1 VPAAAG
7 GPVGAAD
14 QDNRASTAGYYSTS
28 TAFLEALAEAGVSYI
43 FANLGSD
50 HPGLIEAYAQ
60 ARAEGREDAFPRL
73 IICPHETV
81 ALSAAHA
88 YASVTRQPQAVIV
101 HVGDGTQNLGGE
113 VNNAMRGHI
122 PVLIFAGASPYTQE
136 GELPGG
142 RTEFIHWIQDARD
155 QRGILRGFVK
165 YDNEI
170 RTGRNVKQLVHRAL
184 QIARSDPAGPVYLVG
199 AREVMEEPLEPY
211 TVDPA
216 QFRPVEPAALT
227 AGVTREIAT
236 ALARARHPLIVT
248 SYLGR
253 DPDAVPV
260 LVDLAEQLAIGV
272 LESAAFCVNFPG
284 DHPLHCGYQ
293 FTTTG
298 QNPALAQADVILV
311 VDSHVPWIPATNRP
325 APDAAI
331 YVIDIDPLRPTMPL
345 WQVAARRFAAADSKV
360 ALEQIARLV
369 RAENLAEA
377 QVVERRRAEIAA
389 ANQARITALDA
400 LEQPEAG
407 VITPRY
413 LTACVRDLLAGTD
426 SLVLTETITNY
437 QIVAEHLR
445 PSIPGSYLGSGGG
458 SLGWT
463 GGGAV
468 GAKLASS
475 AERAVVSLVGDGSYL
490 FGVPASAQW
499 VARRYNAPSLT
510 VIYDNR
516 GWAAPKFST
525 LRVHGHGA
533 AAAADDFHVSFE
545 PEADLPAIAAAAGG
559 AYAVTA
565 ADPDELPQVLKDALA
580 VVRGGRSAVV
590 SVHLAPV

>member
-1 VPAAAG
+1 V
-7 GPVGAAD
+7 
-14 QDNRASTAGYYSTS
+14 TAGSYTTS
-28 TAFLEALAEAGVSYI
+28 AAFLEALAEAGVSYV
-43 FANLGSD
+43 FANFGSD

-60 ARAEGREDAFPRL
+60 AKAQGREAAYPRL
-73 IICPHETV
+73 IICPHEMV

-88 YASVTRQPQAVIV
+88 YASVSRQPQAVVV

-113 VNNAMRGHI
+113 MNNALRGRI
-122 PVLIFAGASPYTQE
+122 PVLIFAGASPYTLD
-136 GELPGG
+136 GELPGS
-142 RTEFIHWIQDARD
+142 RNEWIHWIQDARD

-184 QIARSDPAGPVYLVG
+184 QIARSEPAGPVYLVG

-211 TVDPA
+211 PVDPA

-227 AGVTREIAT
+227 TEVTREIAT

-253 DPDAVPV
+253 NPDAVPA
-260 LVDLAEQLAIGV
+260 LVELADLLAVGV

-293 FTTTG
+293 FTTTE
-298 QNPALAQADVILV
+298 QNPDLAQADVILV
-311 VDSHVPWIPATNRP
+311 LDSDVPWIPTTNRP
-325 APDAAI
+325 SPAAAI
-331 YVIDIDPLRPTMPL
+331 YAIDVDPVKPTIPM
-345 WQVAARRFAAADSKV
+345 WQIAARRSAAADSKV

-369 RAENLAEA
+369 RDENLPEA
-377 QVVERRRAEIAA
+377 QVVETRRAEIAA
-389 ANQARITALDA
+389 VNQARRAA
-400 LEQPEAG
+400 LEALERPGAG
-407 VITPRY
+407 VITPQY

-426 SLVLTETITNY
+426 SLVLTEAITNY
-437 QIVAEHLR
+437 QAVADHLR
-445 PSIPGSYLGSGGG
+445 PRVPGSYLGSGGG
-458 SLGWT
+458 SLGWA
-463 GGGAV
+463 GGGAI
-468 GAKLASS
+468 GAKLASP
-475 AERAVVSLVGDGSYL
+475 AERTVVSLVGDGSYL
-490 FGVPASAQW
+490 FGVPSSAQW
-499 VARRYNAPSLT
+499 VARRYDAPSLT

-525 LRVHGHGA
+525 LRVHGQGA

-559 AYAVTA
+559 AYAATVD
-565 ADPDELPQVLKDALA
+565 DPDELPGVLKDTLA
-580 VVRGGRSAVV
+580 VVRGGRSAVI
-590 SVHLAPV
+590 SVHLPPV

>member
-1 VPAAAG
+1 LVPAAAG
-7 GPVGAAD
+7 G
-14 QDNRASTAGYYSTS
+14 QDSTAGSYTTS
-28 TAFLEALAEAGVSYI
+28 TAFLEALAEAGVSYA
-43 FANLGSD
+43 FANFGSD

-60 ARAEGREDAFPRL
+60 AEAQGRVDAYPQL
-73 IICPHETV
+73 IICPHEIV

-88 YASVTRQPQAVIV
+88 YASVSGQPQAVLV

-113 VNNAMRGHI
+113 VNNAMRGRV
-122 PVLIFAGASPYTQE
+122 PVLIFAGASPYTLE
-136 GELPGG
+136 GELPGS
-142 RTEFIHWIQDARD
+142 RNEWIHWIQDARD

-199 AREVMEEPLEPY
+199 PREVMEEPLEPY
-211 TVDPA
+211 SVDPA
-216 QFRPVEPAALT
+216 HYLPVEPVALT
-227 AGVTREIAT
+227 AETATEIAI

-253 DPDAVPV
+253 HPDAVPV
-260 LVDLAEQLAIGV
+260 LVELAEILAIGV
-272 LESAAFCVNFPG
+272 LESAASCVNFPG
-284 DHPLHCGYQ
+284 DHPLHRGYQ
-293 FTTTG
+293 FTTTE
-298 QNPALAQADVILV
+298 QNPVLAQADVILV
-311 VDSHVPWIPATNRP
+311 VDSDVPWIPTSSRP
-325 APDAAI
+325 SPGAAI
-331 YVIDIDPLRPTMPL
+331 YVIDADPLKPTIPM
-345 WQVAARRFAAADSKV
+345 WQIAARRFAAADSKV
-360 ALEQIARLV
+360 ALKQIARLV
-369 RAENLAEA
+369 RDENLAEA
-377 QVVERRRAEIAA
+377 QVVETRRAEIAA
-389 ANQARITALDA
+389 ASQARRAELDA

-426 SLVLTETITNY
+426 SLVLTETITSY

-445 PSIPGSYLGSGGG
+445 PSVPGSYLGSGGG
-458 SLGWT
+458 SLGWA

-475 AERAVVSLVGDGSYL
+475 SERAVVSLVGDGSYL
-490 FGVPASAQW
+490 FGVPSSAQW
-499 VARRYNAPSLT
+499 VARRYHAPSLT

-545 PEADLPAIAAAAGG
+545 PEADLAGIAAAAGG
-559 AYAVTA
+559 AYAATVD
-565 ADPDELPQVLKDALA
+565 DPDELPQVLKDALA